1 MPAGAI
7 AGALW
12 RFVLGYTFRLNT
24 ASPISKEPVDPMFGK
39 TVLLVFALFLAS
51 VAPGQAPAEESIAR
65 VLSLVH
71 AQTAQ
76 DVQEIGLV
84 IRAVSE
90 IRQLAV
96 DTERKSLA
104 VRGTTGQI
112 ALAEW
117 LSKELDQPPRQQT
130 AGQQGQRTGS
140 HEYRLGGGGEDLVRV
155 FHLAHPAGPRE
166 LQEIATVVRSTADI
180 RWLFTYNAAGTI
192 TVRGTAA
199 KLALAEWL
207 IKELD
212 QPTGGQPSTRQG
224 QQPLFREYMVESGG
238 DDVVRVFYLT
248 SVRTPQRLQE
258 IGAQVRTTARAR
270 RLFTYIPLNAIAM
283 RGTSAE
289 ISLADRGRIS
299 AGALCPRNCRR
310 VKPTASKSGL

>member
-1 MPAGAI
+1 VI

-12 RFVLGYTFRLNT
+12 KFVFGYTFRLNV
-24 ASPISKEPVDPMFGK
+24 ASPISKEPVDPMSAK
-39 TVLLVFALFLAS
+39 TILLVLTLFSAS
-51 VAPGQAPAEESIAR
+51 IAPGQAPAEENIDR

-76 DVQEIGLV
+76 DVQEIDVV
-84 IRAVSE
+84 IRSISE
-90 IRQLAV
+90 IRQLAAV
-96 DTERKSLA
+96 TERKSLA

-117 LSKELDQPPRQQT
+117 LSKELDQPPHQQT
-130 AGQQGQRTGS
+130 AGQQDEKTGS
-140 HEYRLGGGGEDLVRV
+140 HEYRLAGGGEDLVRV

-192 TVRGTAA
+192 AVRGTAV

-212 QPTGGQPSTRQG
+212 QPAGRQPSTRQG
-224 QQPLFREYMVESGG
+224 QQPLFREYLVESGG
-238 DDVVRVFYLT
+238 DDVVRVFYLS

-289 ISLADRGRIS
+289 ISLAERLVQERD
-299 AGALCPRNCRR
+299 
-310 VKPTASKSGL
+310 K